1 MGVLP
6 EVLVEQIHRIVT
18 DPSRLT
24 RKWHDGLIE
33 AGLTPEKYVETL
45 GCMATTIAVDTFC

>member
-24 RKWHDGLIE
+24 RKSHDGLIE